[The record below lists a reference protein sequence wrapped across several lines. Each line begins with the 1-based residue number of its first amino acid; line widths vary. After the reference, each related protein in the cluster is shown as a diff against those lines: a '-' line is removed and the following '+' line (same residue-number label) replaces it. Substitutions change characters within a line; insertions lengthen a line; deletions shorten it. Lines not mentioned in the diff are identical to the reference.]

1 MVWDKKRVTPMSI
14 WGYLSRQVNI
24 VFNEE
29 YKRPSSGCIIDL
41 QAVFCLKGKTEEKKQ
56 HLITFF
62 QILFHHLI
70 QKRQESV
77 NSVNP
82 QAIDAFQINSGLP
95 PFHQP
100 PTLDIEFHRQYD

>member
-24 VFNEE
+24 VFSEE

-41 QAVFCLKGKTEEKKQ
+41 KAGFCLKGETEEMKHQ
-56 HLITFF
+56 GSI
-62 QILFHHLI
+62 
-70 QKRQESV
+70 
-77 NSVNP
+77 NSVNQ

-100 PTLDIEFHRQYD
+100 PTLDIEFHRKYD